1 VVGGTDSRR
10 HMVDRPPRESSE
22 DFVLPPAP
30 PEEPR
35 PSFLLLLA
43 AGLLASA
50 GLAAALLFAG
60 SAGSAL
66 LFPCLLLLV
75 WLCVLAVH
83 LARLVRF
90 QARAGEVARHR
101 LAAQTVERARA
112 EKALRRGEERYRQLF
127 ERNPGGVFRTTVDG
141 RFLDCNE
148 AFADIFGY
156 PSRTALLAEPAH
168 ALYADPADRAAL
180 MARLQERGALHNM
193 EIRFRKADGTVFW
206 ALVSEGLLEAADGS
220 LSILEGTLLDVSER
234 KRAEE
239 ALRESEASILS
250 LYNIASAQNLSFN
263 DKAQALLELGCQR
276 FGLEIGILAKV
287 QGERYEVVAVRSPDN
302 AIVRGAVLELSDTY
316 CRETLAARSTVSFV
330 HAGGSPRKAHPAYSA
345 WGMESYLGA
354 PVRAA
359 GRIFG
364 TLNFA
369 APDPRPEPFK
379 PADLEFLKL
388 MTLWLG
394 GELERE
400 QRNREIVLL
409 SELGGLLQTCDST
422 GEAYEV
428 ISRQGRKLFPDL
440 AGAVYRI
447 GGSRTELE
455 LVSSWGES
463 GPIADIDLF
472 RSDDCWGLRLG
483 RDHFVEDPEV
493 DLICRH
499 VGNRVPLR
507 YLCLPMMALGEAL
520 GVLHLRAE
528 TAADTGNLGETA
540 QAVAASLNEA
550 RRRLAAAVAEHTAMA
565 LANLSLRETLRHQSI
580 RDPLTSLFNRR
591 YFEESLEREI
601 RRAQRRGTPL
611 GVVMLDLD
619 RFKGFN
625 DSFGHEAG
633 DVLLRSFGELLR
645 CKLRGEDV
653 PCRYGGEEFA
663 LLLPEATLEATRA
676 RAEELRVA
684 AKGLQ
689 VAYQGTLLGP
699 ITLSLGVAVYPDQ
712 GLSGHA
718 VLRAADAALYQSKA
732 NGRDCV
738 TAALQI
744 AG

>member
-1 VVGGTDSRR
+1 
-10 HMVDRPPRESSE
+10 MVERPPPESS
-22 DFVLPPAP
+22 DDLALPPDPFKEHP
-30 PEEPR
+30 PPLV
-35 PSFLLLLA
+35 PPLA
-43 AGLLASA
+43 AGLLGSA
-50 GLAAALLFAG
+50 GLAAAWALFAG
-60 SAGSAL
+60 TAGSAL
-66 LFPCLLLLV
+66 PFQCLLLVV
-75 WLCVLAVH
+75 WLSALAFH
-83 LARLVRF
+83 LVRIVRF
-90 QARAGEVARHR
+90 QARAGEAAQLR
-101 LAAQTVERARA
+101 LATQTIERARA
-112 EKALRRGEERYRQLF
+112 EKALRRGEERYRHLF

-148 AFADIFGY
+148 AFAAIFGY
-156 PSRTALLAEPAH
+156 ASRAAMLSEPVH
-168 ALYADPADRAAL
+168 VLYADPADRPAL
-180 MARLQERGALHNM
+180 IARLQEQEALHNV
-193 EIRFRKADGTVFW
+193 EIRFRRADGTAFW
-206 ALVSEGLLEAADGS
+206 GLVSEGLLEAPDGS
-220 LSILEGTLLDVSER
+220 LTILEGTLLDVSER

-250 LYNIASAQNLSFN
+250 LYNIASAQNLTFN

-276 FGLEIGILAKV
+276 FGLEIGILARV

-316 CRETLAARSTVSFV
+316 CRETLAARSTVSFE
-330 HAGGSPRKAHPAYSA
+330 HAGASPRKAHPAYSA

-359 GRIFG
+359 GHIFG

-409 SELGGLLQTCDST
+409 AELGGLLQTCDST
-422 GEAYEV
+422 SEAYEV

-447 GGSRTELE
+447 GSSRTELE

-463 GPIADIDLF
+463 GPIADVDLF
-472 RSDDCWGLRLG
+472 RSEDCWGLRLG
-483 RDHFVEDPEV
+483 RYHFVEDPGV

-499 VGNRVPLR
+499 VGEQVPPR

-520 GVLHLRAE
+520 GVLHLRAG
-528 TAADTGNLGETA
+528 TAVDTGNLGETA
-540 QAVAASLNEA
+540 QRVAASLNEA

-663 LLLPEATLEATRA
+663 LLLPEATLEATRV
-676 RAEELRVA
+676 RAEELRMA
-684 AKGLQ
+684 TKGLQ

-712 GLSGHA
+712 GLTGHA

-732 NGRDCV
+732 NGRDRV

-744 AG
+744 AS

>member
-1 VVGGTDSRR
+1 MDERPPPVPSAPLAPAPAPSEEQQRPDPLLSLVVGLVLTGVVAVGWKLSSAARF
-10 HMVDRPPRESSE
+10 ES
-22 DFVLPPAP
+22 V
-30 PEEPR
+30 
-35 PSFLLLLA
+35 LLLLCLLLI
-43 AGLLASA
+43 AGLLAL
-50 GLAAALLFAG
+50 GLH
-60 SAGSAL
+60 
-66 LFPCLLLLV
+66 
-75 WLCVLAVH
+75 WVL
-83 LARLVRF
+83 LARF
-90 QARAGEVARHR
+90 HARAGELARRR
-101 LAAQTVERARA
+101 LTAQTAERARA
-112 EKALRRGEERYRQLF
+112 ELALRRGEERYRQLF

-148 AFADIFGY
+148 AFAAIFGY
-156 PSRTALLAEPAH
+156 PSRAAILAEPVH
-168 ALYADPADRAAL
+168 ALYADPADRASL
-180 MARLQERGALHNM
+180 MARLQEQGALHNI
-193 EIRFRKADGTVFW
+193 EIRFRKADGSVFW
-206 ALVSEGLLEAADGS
+206 GLVSEGLLEEADGS

-234 KRAEE
+234 KRTEE

-250 LYNIASAQNLSFN
+250 LYNIASAQNLTFS
-263 DKAQALLELGCQR
+263 DKAQAILELGCQR
-276 FGLEIGILAKV
+276 FGLEIGILARV

-316 CRETLAARSTVSFV
+316 CRETLAARSTVSFE
-330 HAGGSPRKAHPAYSA
+330 HAGASPRKAHPAYSS

-369 APDPRPEPFK
+369 APDPRPAPFK

-422 GEAYEV
+422 SEAYEV

-463 GPIADIDLF
+463 GPISDVDLF

-483 RDHFVEDPEV
+483 RDHFVEDAGV

-499 VGNRVPLR
+499 IGEKVPPR
-507 YLCLPMMALGEAL
+507 YLCVPMMALGEAL

-528 TAADTGNLGETA
+528 PALYTGNLGETE
-540 QAVAASLNEA
+540 QAIAASLNEA

-633 DVLLRSFGELLR
+633 DVLLRTFGELLR
-645 CKLRGEDV
+645 GKLRGEDV

-676 RAEELRVA
+676 RAEELRIA
-684 AKGLQ
+684 TKGLQ
-689 VAYQGTLLGP
+689 VIYQGTFLGP
-699 ITLSLGVAVYPDQ
+699 VTLSLGVAVYPDQ
-712 GLSGHA
+712 GLTGHA
-718 VLRAADAALYQSKA
+718 VLRAADSALYQSKA
-732 NGRDCV
+732 NGRDRV

-744 AG
+744 AS